1 MVPYWIIPAFAG
13 CVWLGGLLAMLCTWI
28 SMGEPYYAFMQET
41 SQHIVYISDI
51 GATSWGKPIFITTS
65 AVMVVTFDLVFII
78 ERWQRH
84 KRQLAPN
91 YRRSEKI
98 MSAGAI
104 FWSLVGGA
112 GLILLT
118 IFDTAHHEKVHDA
131 LLGVFIAGYVISA
144 ICVCIEYALLGL
156 VVRRHQH
163 QMGLESHKGHRLL
176 LASFAIK
183 LCFIVVELALAI
195 SFGVTEYTGLYNKSA
210 ILEWIVALLYI
221 FFNYAVARTRSNR
234 FPSKHRWSEEMAM
247 NEGSSPYSKNT
258 RF

>member
-1 MVPYWIIPAFAG
+1 
-13 CVWLGGLLAMLCTWI
+13 
-28 SMGEPYYAFMQET
+28 MGEPYYPFMQET

-51 GATSWGKPIFITTS
+51 GATSWGKPIFIATS
-65 AVMVVTFDLVFII
+65 AVMVVIFDLVFII

-91 YRRSEKI
+91 YRTSEKL

-104 FWSLVGGA
+104 FWSVVGGA

-118 IFDTAHHEKVHDA
+118 IFDTAHHQKVHDA

-176 LASFAIK
+176 LASFGTK

-195 SFGVTEYTGLYNKSA
+195 SFGVTEYTGQYNTSA
-210 ILEWIVALLYI
+210 ILEWTVALLYI
-221 FFNYAVARTRSNR
+221 FCKFHPPPPHPTSYSRCHVLTVTRCLVIHFRLLARQLRCGQDKEQQISIQGQV
-234 FPSKHRWSEEMAM
+234 E
-247 NEGSSPYSKNT
+247 
-258 RF
+258 

>member
-1 MVPYWIIPAFAG
+1 
-13 CVWLGGLLAMLCTWI
+13 MLCTWI
-28 SMGEPYYAFMQET
+28 SKGEPYYAFMAET

-51 GATSWGKPIFITTS
+51 GATSWGKPIFIATS
-65 AVMVVTFDLVFII
+65 AVMVVTFNLVFVI

-91 YRRSEKI
+91 YRRSEKW

-104 FWSLVGGA
+104 FWSIIGGA

-118 IFDTAHHEKVHDA
+118 IFDTAHYRKVHDS

-144 ICVCIEYALLGL
+144 ICVCVEYALLGL
-156 VVRRHQH
+156 VVRRKEH

-176 LASFAIK
+176 LASFIIK

-221 FFNYAVARTRSNR
+221 FCESFFW
-234 FPSKHRWSEEMAM
+234 FPLSMA
-247 NEGSSPYSKNT
+247 
-258 RF
+258 